1 MRKTVQELMECYQ
14 DQKLD
19 ITDKF
24 VDGVCYTKI
33 EGKDKTLYLTVKY
46 DNGYAHDKRMNGYPL
61 PIPFFSFF

>member
-1 MRKTVQELMECYQ
+1 MRKPVQELMECYQ

-33 EGKDKTLYLTVKY
+33 EGKDKTRLHY
-46 DNGYAHDKRMNGYPL
+46 N
-61 PIPFFSFF
+61 

>member
-1 MRKTVQELMECYQ
+1 MRKPVQELMECYQ

-46 DNGYAHDKRMNGYPL
+46 DNGYAAPYPRTNTSVRMNS
-61 PIPFFSFF
+61 I

>member
-1 MRKTVQELMECYQ
+1 MRKPVQELMECYQ
-14 DQKLD
+14 DRKLD

-46 DNGYAHDKRMNGYPL
+46 DNGYDANSGSSDHAFR
-61 PIPFFSFF
+61 

>member
-1 MRKTVQELMECYQ
+1 MRKPVQELMECYQ

-33 EGKDKTLYLTVKY
+33 EGKGKTLYLTVKY
-46 DNGYAHDKRMNGYPL
+46 DNGYAANSGSSDHAFR
-61 PIPFFSFF
+61 